1 MMVHFLKHSMKR
13 KFHWEFLIFISSL
26 MLLGTVQGRGQ
37 AVVLRGDTLMMDGD
51 SLVHLVV
58 PSYRG
63 VLHWQESEQG
73 VTWQDLEEEKGDTLT
88 IRADREALYRGVV
101 SEGSCEPLFT
111 NTARVIHFP
120 PEVMTDKVSDVG
132 REEATVAGEVTA
144 DGGKPVTERG
154 ICYSLSHSPIL
165 FDHKV
170 TAGSGTG
177 TFTATLTGLTPD
189 TIWHARAYAINVKGT
204 AYGAEISFRTLP
216 EATPP
221 VVVTGKVSG
230 VGREEATVAGEVT
243 ADGGEPVTERG
254 ICYSLS
260 HSPILFDHKEAAGS
274 GTGTFTATLTGLT
287 PDTVWYARAYAIN
300 VKGTAYGAEISFRT
314 LPEATPPVVV
324 TGKVSGVGRE
334 EATVAG
340 EVTADGGEPV
350 TERGICYS
358 LSHSPILFDHKEAAG
373 SGTGTFTATLTGLTP
388 DTVWY
393 ARAYAINVKGT
404 AYGAEI
410 SFRTLPEADPET
422 VTDIDGNTYPVVRV
436 GNQLW
441 MAENLRVTRAPD
453 GQPVISYA
461 YVGDPEREALYGR
474 YYSWDAAM
482 NGSRKESAQGI
493 CPDGWHLP
501 SDEEVKQME
510 IALGMS
516 RSEADIKNAWRG
528 YGTGTK
534 IKMGGSSGLEI
545 PMAGMRHV
553 NGSIIYNNDWAFLYT
568 SSESGS
574 YAWRRCFREAST
586 GVGRFDTYPKTYG
599 FSVRC
604 IKDH

>member
-120 PEVMTDKVSDVG
+120 PEVMTDKVSD
-132 REEATVAGEVTA
+132 
-144 DGGKPVTERG
+144 
-154 ICYSLSHSPIL
+154 
-165 FDHKV
+165 
-170 TAGSGTG
+170 
-177 TFTATLTGLTPD
+177 
-189 TIWHARAYAINVKGT
+189 
-204 AYGAEISFRTLP
+204 
-216 EATPP
+216 
-221 VVVTGKVSG
+221 
-230 VGREEATVAGEVT
+230 
-243 ADGGEPVTERG
+243 
-254 ICYSLS
+254 
-260 HSPILFDHKEAAGS
+260 
-274 GTGTFTATLTGLT
+274 
-287 PDTVWYARAYAIN
+287 
-300 VKGTAYGAEISFRT
+300 
-314 LPEATPPVVV
+314 
-324 TGKVSGVGRE
+324 VGRE

>member
-221 VVVTGKVSG
+221 VVVTGKVSE
-230 VGREEATVAGEVT
+230 VGREEAS
-243 ADGGEPVTERG
+243 
-254 ICYSLS
+254 I
-260 HSPILFDHKEAAGS
+260 
-274 GTGTFTATLTGLT
+274 
-287 PDTVWYARAYAIN
+287 
-300 VKGTAYGAEISFRT
+300 
-314 LPEATPPVVV
+314 
-324 TGKVSGVGRE
+324 
-334 EATVAG
+334 AG

>member
-1 MMVHFLKHSMKR
+1 MVHFLKHSMKR

-120 PEVMTDKVSDVG
+120 PEVMTGKVSDVG

-144 DGGKPVTERG
+144 DGGK
-154 ICYSLSHSPIL
+154 
-165 FDHKV
+165 
-170 TAGSGTG
+170 
-177 TFTATLTGLTPD
+177 
-189 TIWHARAYAINVKGT
+189 
-204 AYGAEISFRTLP
+204 
-216 EATPP
+216 
-221 VVVTGKVSG
+221 
-230 VGREEATVAGEVT
+230 
-243 ADGGEPVTERG
+243 
-254 ICYSLS
+254 
-260 HSPILFDHKEAAGS
+260 
-274 GTGTFTATLTGLT
+274 
-287 PDTVWYARAYAIN
+287 
-300 VKGTAYGAEISFRT
+300 
-314 LPEATPPVVV
+314 
-324 TGKVSGVGRE
+324 
-334 EATVAG
+334 
-340 EVTADGGEPV
+340 PV